1 MNKQITLEQA
11 VEKVQDGMT
20 IMFGGFLGNGS
31 ATQIIDAIV
40 EKGVKDLTIIANDT
54 AYDEVAHGKLV
65 SNHQVKKAIVS
76 HTGTNKQTALQ
87 KNEGTLIVE
96 YVPQGTLAE
105 RIRAAGA
112 GLGGVLTPT
121 GMGTI
126 MADGKDVVTVDGKDY
141 LLEKPLKADIAFLR
155 ANIVD
160 EFGNMVFLGTTNNF
174 NPLMATAADYVVVE
188 AEKLVKVGEI
198 KPECVHASGI
208 YVDGKDYLLEKPLRA
223 DIAFLR
229 ANIVDEFGN
238 MVFLG
243 TTNNFNP
250 LMATAADYVVV
261 EAEKLVPVGEIAPE
275 HVHASG
281 IYVDGIYVEK

>member
-121 GMGTI
+121 GLGTI
-126 MADGKDVVTVDGKDY
+126 MA
-141 LLEKPLKADIAFLR
+141 
-155 ANIVD
+155 
-160 EFGNMVFLGTTNNF
+160 
-174 NPLMATAADYVVVE
+174 
-188 AEKLVKVGEI
+188 
-198 KPECVHASGI
+198 
-208 YVDGKDYLLEKPLRA
+208 DGKDYLLEKPLRA

-281 IYVDGIYVEK
+281 IYVDGIYLEK

>member
-121 GMGTI
+121 GLGTI
-126 MADGKDVVTVDGKDY
+126 MADGKDIVTV
-141 LLEKPLKADIAFLR
+141 
-155 ANIVD
+155 
-160 EFGNMVFLGTTNNF
+160 
-174 NPLMATAADYVVVE
+174 
-188 AEKLVKVGEI
+188 
-198 KPECVHASGI
+198 
-208 YVDGKDYLLEKPLRA
+208 
-223 DIAFLR
+223 FLR

>member
-1 MNKQITLEQA
+1 MRIFFYICSQYRHKPTNSKNINIMNKQITLQQA

-121 GMGTI
+121 GLGTI
-126 MADGKDVVTVDGKDY
+126 MADGKEIIKVDGQD
-141 LLEKPLKADIAFLR
+141 F
-155 ANIVD
+155 
-160 EFGNMVFLGTTNNF
+160 
-174 NPLMATAADYVVVE
+174 
-188 AEKLVKVGEI
+188 
-198 KPECVHASGI
+198 
-208 YVDGKDYLLEKPLRA
+208 LLEKPLRA

-281 IYVDGIYVEK
+281 IYVDGIYVEQ

>member
-1 MNKQITLEQA
+1 MNKLITLEQA
-11 VEKVQDGMT
+11 VEKVPDSMT

-31 ATQIIDAIV
+31 PAQIIDAIV
-40 EKGVKDLTIIANDT
+40 AKGVKDLTIIANDT
-54 AYDEVAHGKLV
+54 AFDEVAHGKLV

-76 HTGTNKQTALQ
+76 HTGTNKQTAIQ

-112 GLGGVLTPT
+112 GLGGVLTPIVIN
-121 GMGTI
+121 MWYNCCDLGTI
-126 MADGKDVVTVDGKDY
+126 MADGK
-141 LLEKPLKADIAFLR
+141 E
-155 ANIVD
+155 IV
-160 EFGNMVFLGTTNNF
+160 
-174 NPLMATAADYVVVE
+174 
-188 AEKLVKVGEI
+188 K
-198 KPECVHASGI
+198 
-208 YVDGKDYLLEKPLRA
+208 VDGKDYLLEKPLRA

-229 ANIVDEFGN
+229 ASIVDEFGN

-261 EAEKLVPVGEIAPE
+261 EAEKLVPVGEIKPE
-275 HVHASG
+275 CVHASG
-281 IYVDGIYVEK
+281 IYVDAIYVEK

>member
-112 GLGGVLTPT
+112 GLGGVLT
-121 GMGTI
+121 
-126 MADGKDVVTVDGKDY
+126 
-141 LLEKPLKADIAFLR
+141 
-155 ANIVD
+155 
-160 EFGNMVFLGTTNNF
+160 
-174 NPLMATAADYVVVE
+174 
-188 AEKLVKVGEI
+188 
-198 KPECVHASGI
+198 
-208 YVDGKDYLLEKPLRA
+208 KPLRA

>member
-1 MNKQITLEQA
+1 MPKNWLCIRYGGDEFLVVGNSKNYNGEDYCTQIKVRLEAKTSVMHLPYKLSASVGTYSVPANSDLTLEQA

-20 IMFGGFLGNGS
+20 IMFGGFLGVGS

-65 SNHQVKKAIVS
+65 TNHQVKKAIVS

-126 MADGKDVVTVDGKDY
+126 MADGKEVITVDGKDY

-208 YVDGKDYLLEKPLRA
+208 YVDG
-223 DIAFLR
+223 
-229 ANIVDEFGN
+229 
-238 MVFLG
+238 
-243 TTNNFNP
+243 
-250 LMATAADYVVV
+250 
-261 EAEKLVPVGEIAPE
+261 
-275 HVHASG
+275 
-281 IYVDGIYVEK
+281 IYVEK

>member
-11 VEKVQDGMT
+11 VEKVHDGMT
-20 IMFGGFLGNGS
+20 IMFGGFLGVGS

-40 EKGVKDLTIIANDT
+40 AKGVKDLTIIANDT

-76 HTGTNKQTALQ
+76 HTGTNKQTAIQ
-87 KNEGTLIVE
+87 KNE
-96 YVPQGTLAE
+96 GTLAE
-105 RIRAAGA
+105 RIRAYGA

-121 GMGTI
+121 GLGTI
-126 MADGKDVVTVDGKDY
+126 MADGKQIVNVDGKDY

-208 YVDGKDYLLEKPLRA
+208 YVDA
-223 DIAFLR
+223 
-229 ANIVDEFGN
+229 
-238 MVFLG
+238 
-243 TTNNFNP
+243 
-250 LMATAADYVVV
+250 
-261 EAEKLVPVGEIAPE
+261 
-275 HVHASG
+275 
-281 IYVDGIYVEK
+281 IYVEK